1 MSSFM
6 HAVCTY
12 PPQFINGLT
21 LQITPVDLLPLGN
34 NKSKLQK
41 LWIIVTYMQLQ

>member
-1 MSSFM
+1 MY
-6 HAVCTY
+6 AVCTY
-12 PPQFINGLT
+12 PPQFVNGLT

-41 LWIIVTYMQLQ
+41 LRIIATYVQWQ